1 MAVPI
6 GLFLQNAL
14 GVQGSIDERK
24 GEETKIQLTLIAHA
38 KLIDYCWNWISKFKE
53 LHILN

>member
-14 GVQGSIDERK
+14 GIQGSIDERK